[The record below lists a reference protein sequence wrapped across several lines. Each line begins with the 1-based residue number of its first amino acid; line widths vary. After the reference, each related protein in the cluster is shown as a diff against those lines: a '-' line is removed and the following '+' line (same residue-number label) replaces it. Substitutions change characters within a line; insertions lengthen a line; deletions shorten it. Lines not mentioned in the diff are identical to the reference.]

1 MNILLQQFNDY
12 MNNTDLKT
20 VFARCLIIGGVLILV
35 GILDRIQN
43 SDLENKTFSRIA
55 LTMASIVLIVGVSA
69 LVYTKLPGYV
79 EKAKDVDY
87 LDNNGVF
94 GTGKGSIA
102 MPTPTPEPPTYVE
115 PKKGE
120 TKSVID
126 DDSARSW
133 ARLDDRKEPT
143 PPNMEPND
151 DPGPGPNDNTSE
163 VNMTLPANL
172 STSKSSN
179 REFRK

>member
-1 MNILLQQFNDY
+1 MNNLLQRFSNFV
-12 MNNTDLKT
+12 NNTDLKT
-20 VFARCLIIGGVLILV
+20 VFAHCMIIGGVLILV

-43 SDLENKTFSRIA
+43 AELESKTFSRIA
-55 LTMASIVLIVGVSA
+55 LIMAGIVLVVGVSA
-69 LVYTKLPGYV
+69 LAYTKLPGYV

-102 MPTPTPEPPTYVE
+102 IPTPDPEPATYVD
-115 PKKGE
+115 PKKGA
-120 TKSVID
+120 TKSAID

-133 ARLDDRKEPT
+133 ARLDDREEPT